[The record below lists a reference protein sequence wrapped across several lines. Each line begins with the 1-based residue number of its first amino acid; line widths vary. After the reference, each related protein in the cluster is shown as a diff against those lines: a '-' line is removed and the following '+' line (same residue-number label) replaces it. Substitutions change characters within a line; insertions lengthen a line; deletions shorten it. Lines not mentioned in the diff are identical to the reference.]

1 MARFIA
7 DHLPLVDGIG
17 MLVAAYLAFSMSQD
31 TLVGVALILPFAP
44 IFVLLI
50 AVRYAWNLRLG
61 LYHRGWR
68 FASVVDLQR
77 ILASGLLGT
86 LVAVV
91 AVYAAVFLTD
101 ATRLGTFHWSF
112 WPIEMLCSIAVL
124 GGVRFAVRVAW
135 DWQPSASPTSIR
147 DSRPTLLYGAGRT
160 GVQMARS
167 IQRRPEA
174 GLVTLGFLD
183 DDPNLVGRLVEGL
196 TVFGGLESLRHA
208 AAATGAT
215 NLLITMPSAH
225 GTAIR
230 RVVDAAM
237 TLGLDVRT
245 VPSVTD
251 LLDGTLDAYRVR
263 RVQVEDLL
271 RRPTGG
277 ELAPAVSEI
286 IKDHTVVIT
295 GAGGSIGSEL
305 ARQVFAVGPR
315 RLVLVDRAETTLYL
329 VQRELEFRRAHGKGG
344 GELRAHLAN
353 VASYAAMDR
362 LIAMESPD
370 VIFHAAA
377 YKHVPMMEE
386 HPTDAVHVN
395 IGGTLAL
402 LEAAVANGVSRFV
415 LVSTDKA
422 VAPSSIMGA
431 SKRVA
436 EMLVAD
442 AASRTGKPYVS
453 VRFGNVLGS
462 SGSVVPIFQEQLE
475 KGEPITITHPDMTRY
490 FMTIPEAASLI
501 LDAAA
506 LGAEGETFV
515 LDMGE
520 PIRIIDLARDLV
532 RLAGRDP
539 DAQPMEIV
547 GLRPGEKLHETLFYA
562 SEEVEQTAVAKI
574 LKTRA
579 GPPPAAIRTDARALL
594 RLATG
599 TEDETLRSA
608 LMAYVD
614 ASGTP
619 ESSTVAADTG
629 ATFDQQA
636 PAPQGRVGA
645 PAS

>member
-1 MARFIA
+1 
-7 DHLPLVDGIG
+7 
-17 MLVAAYLAFSMSQD
+17 MLAAVYLAFSMSQD
-31 TLVGVALILPFAP
+31 TLVSLEQILPFIP
-44 IFVLLI
+44 ILLLLI
-50 AVRYAWNLRLG
+50 AGRYAWNLRFG
-61 LYHRGWR
+61 LYRRGWR

-86 LVAVV
+86 IVAVM
-91 AVYAAVFLTD
+91 AVYAATVLTQ
-101 ATRLGTFHWSF
+101 TTLLGTFPWSF

-124 GGVRFAVRVAW
+124 GGVRFGVRAAW
-135 DWQPSASPTSIR
+135 DWQPSASATPIADR
-147 DSRPTLLYGAGRT
+147 RPTLLYGAGRT
-160 GVQMARS
+160 GVLMARS

-196 TVFGGLESLRHA
+196 TVFGGIESLGRA

-277 ELAPAVSEI
+277 ELAPAVSAI

-315 RLVLVDRAETTLYL
+315 RLVLVDRAETALYL
-329 VQRELEFRRAHGKGG
+329 VQRELEFRRAHGKGA

-402 LEAAVANGVSRFV
+402 LEAAVANGVGRFV

-422 VAPSSIMGA
+422 VSPSSIMGA

-475 KGEPITITHPDMTRY
+475 KGEPHHDHSSRHDSLLHDHPR
-490 FMTIPEAASLI
+490 
-501 LDAAA
+501 
-506 LGAEGETFV
+506 
-515 LDMGE
+515 
-520 PIRIIDLARDLV
+520 
-532 RLAGRDP
+532 
-539 DAQPMEIV
+539 
-547 GLRPGEKLHETLFYA
+547 
-562 SEEVEQTAVAKI
+562 
-574 LKTRA
+574 
-579 GPPPAAIRTDARALL
+579 
-594 RLATG
+594 
-599 TEDETLRSA
+599 
-608 LMAYVD
+608 
-614 ASGTP
+614 
-619 ESSTVAADTG
+619 
-629 ATFDQQA
+629 
-636 PAPQGRVGA
+636 GRVADPGCRDTW
-645 PAS
+645 SRG